1 MALDRRWPLALFRGA
16 IPVALGLLFWVA
28 MAGGEQQ
35 RHQTLQQGQP
45 EADPTQRRRHNE
57 LLMAALR
64 EAAETDENV
73 AQRQVPWRK

>member
-1 MALDRRWPLALFRGA
+1 MF
-16 IPVALGLLFWVA
+16 PV
-28 MAGGEQQ
+28 
-35 RHQTLQQGQP
+35 QQGQP